1 MQDDAVICHKC
12 GEINFASMSVGGVS
26 DCTVCHKKTA
36 VPYAIEVNGYTVVAG
51 KDKNVTEYHISYGD
65 RDKIVGSFVESKK
78 TPGVFGIK
86 NLSGATWAV
95 TYPDKPTMNYE
106 VGKVVTLIP
115 DTIIEIGNT
124 KLKVVSAT
132 ENKENN

>member
-1 MQDDAVICHKC
+1 MA
-12 GEINFASMSVGGVS
+12 ENGVLTCS
-26 DCTVCHKKTA
+26 DCHKKA
-36 VPYAIEVNGYTVVAG
+36 NIPYAIEVNGYTVVAG
-51 KDKNVTEYHISYGD
+51 KDKTLTEYHTAFGS
-65 RDKIVGSFVESKK
+65 RDKVVGSFVESRK

-86 NLSGATWAV
+86 NASDTTWAA

-106 VGKVVTLIP
+106 VGKAVTLIP

-124 KLKVVSAT
+124 KLKVVSAA